1 MDEELSK
8 ILEDEKLDNNAKS
21 EAIKKIVGDKYVPTK
36 KYSDD
41 VVSVKN
47 ENEQLKESIKVKDT
61 EIAGYKDSQ
70 LTEEQRKQKESED
83 IANMKKELAI
93 EKSQIQAEKIL
104 SKAITDEK
112 ELASLVKDIAKE
124 DVESTKILAQNIVN
138 TINKQKEA
146 AEARVKEEL
155 IKDTPKPSGGEKNNA
170 ITKEEFNK
178 LSYNEQ
184 VKYKTENPDRY
195 RELMKN

>member
-8 ILEDEKLDNNAKS
+8 ILENEKLDSNAKA
-21 EAIKKIVGDKYVPTK
+21 EAIKKIVGDKYVPTE

-47 ENEQLKESIKVKDT
+47 ENKQLKESIKVKDT
-61 EIAGYKDSQ
+61 EIAGYKDSR

-83 IANMKKELAI
+83 IVSMKKELAI

-104 SKAITDEK
+104 SKVITDEK
-112 ELASLVKDIAKE
+112 ELEDLVRDIAKE
-124 DVESTKILAQNIVN
+124 DTEATKLLAQNIVN

-155 IKDTPKPSGGEKNNA
+155 IKDTPKPNGGEQNQTM
-170 ITKEEFNK
+170 TKEEFNK
-178 LSYNEQ
+178 LGYNEQ
-184 VKYKTENPDRY
+184 VKYKTENPDGY
-195 RELMKN
+195 KELMKN